1 MKLTETDL
9 QNESTLHSMI
19 NYFVEH
25 DALGETLHETAKNIQ
40 RTAEPLFAAAAEARN
55 NPRSVESLKVYWECE
70 IDGMICDEGY
80 VYRAR
85 YFCNGVP
92 RVESG
97 RVEMLIRDSDLYTDL
112 QDAVCNIAFGF
123 DLIIKNHEVTVSK
136 DDLCA
141 VWIR

>member
-1 MKLTETDL
+1 MKLSKTDL

-25 DALGETLHETAKNIQ
+25 DSLGETLHETAKNIQ
-40 RTAEPLFAAAAEARN
+40 KAAEPLFTAAEEARD
-55 NPRSVESLKVYWECE
+55 NPRSIESLKVYWECE
-70 IDGMICDEGY
+70 IDNLFCTEGY

-92 RVESG
+92 KVESG
-97 RVEMLIRDSDLYTDL
+97 PVELLIRDSDLYSDL
-112 QDAVCNIAFGF
+112 QNAICDIAFGF
-123 DLIIKNHEVTVSK
+123 DLKLKNQDVTVSR

-141 VWIR
+141 VWTR